1 MDYLQVFGLPQ
12 WLSSKEST
20 CNTGDPEDTVSETR
34 ARSLGREDPLEE
46 EMATHSSI
54 LVWRI
59 PWPEEPVGSQS
70 TGSKWLSTQATPSSP
85 VAIKELLAG
94 HCFYMN
100 ENMISDNGVL
110 EFFMIQVLKQ
120 LYLKELCQVRFPFMH
135 LYRVWGNLLLK
146 RNNAGEM
153 RGPPLWGWTY
163 FYARNTKHPTAGLE
177 CLWGS
182 LLLRG

>member
-1 MDYLQVFGLPQ
+1 
-12 WLSSKEST
+12 
-20 CNTGDPEDTVSETR
+20 
-34 ARSLGREDPLEE
+34 
-46 EMATHSSI
+46 
-54 LVWRI
+54 
-59 PWPEEPVGSQS
+59 
-70 TGSKWLSTQATPSSP
+70 
-85 VAIKELLAG
+85 
-94 HCFYMN
+94 MN

-120 LYLKELCQVRFPFMH
+120 LYLKELCQVQFPFMH

-177 CLWGS
+177 CP
-182 LLLRG
+182 